1 MKMLTIALMLSGLFL
16 LSCGGGGD
24 STVKSGDIDYPEWYG
39 ITKVDKVNFY
49 GIGSTKFH
57 GDLEL
62 ARQTAIAKAK
72 QDLAG
77 QIKTFVLGKARFWAQ
92 QATKGNAEQQKAL
105 FEGFEKYFG
114 DNLIAQ
120 SIHNTAVDKFKVV
133 GDTIFVRVVAPK
145 EDVVNASKKSMMS
158 KTEFTEVTN
167 KANADVDDLWN
178 EIKSA
183 TK

>member
-1 MKMLTIALMLSGLFL
+1 MRLIVSMLFVVSLLFAGC
-16 LSCGGGGD
+16 SGGD
-24 STVKSGDIDYPEWYG
+24 SNVKAGNIEYPGWYG
-39 ITKVDKVNFY
+39 VTKIDKENFY
-49 GIGSTKFH
+49 GVGSTKFH

>member
-1 MKMLTIALMLSGLFL
+1 MKLVMTLLACAGLFL
-16 LSCGGGGD
+16 VSCSGGD
-24 STVKSGDIDYPEWYG
+24 KNVKAGNIEYPEWYG
-39 ITKVDKVNFY
+39 TTKVDKENFY

-62 ARQTAIAKAK
+62 SRQTAIAKAK

-92 QATKGNAEQQKAL
+92 QATSGNEDMEKAL
-105 FEGFEKYFG
+105 YEGFEKYFG

-120 SIHNTAVDKFKVV
+120 SLHNVAVDKFKVV
-133 GDTIFVRVVAPK
+133 GKTIFVRVVAPK
-145 EDVVNASKKSMMS
+145 DTVVNNTKKNMMD
-158 KTEFTEVTN
+158 KEEFKEITS
-167 KANADVDDLWN
+167 KANADVDDLWDQ
-178 EIKSA
+178 IKSA